1 MQKRIHCNSVL
12 SALAVVAVLLSG
24 GCVSSPRTDPGRDQ
38 VEQEQIESRL
48 KEVFDAAEKKDL
60 DRLDSY
66 HLYGPAFTKFT
77 TERSDRLNAEETRKG
92 EHEALISVSGL
103 KMRADEL
110 KIDVFDRTA
119 VATFILNYGFTSGGE
134 TVQKKTRSTLVF
146 VKDHGAWKIVH
157 EHFSAI

>member
-1 MQKRIHCNSVL
+1 
-12 SALAVVAVLLSG
+12 
-24 GCVSSPRTDPGRDQ
+24 
-38 VEQEQIESRL
+38 QIERRL
-48 KEVFDAAEKKDL
+48 QEIFDAAEKKDM

-77 TERSDRLNAEETRKG
+77 SERSDRLDADETRKG

-103 KMRADEL
+103 KMRADGL

-119 VATFILNYGFTSGGE
+119 VATFILNYSFKSGTE
-134 TVQKKTRSTLVF
+134 MVQKKTRSTLVF

-157 EHFSAI
+157 EHFSAIQPRP